1 MFYLMRASST
11 VAVQRLI
18 MLSFHKV
25 IAKLNLKA
33 WELVSKKQV
42 VGIINLVIRKASSPK
57 ELGFRWKKRKLLQ
70 SKVKAKMATKE
81 KAQVSNS

>member
-1 MFYLMRASST
+1 MSS
-11 VAVQRLI
+11 
-18 MLSFHKV
+18 SPKV

-42 VGIINLVIRKASSPK
+42 AGIINPVIRKVFSQK
-57 ELGFRWKKRKLLQ
+57 GQGLRLKKRKLLQ
-70 SKVKAKMATKE
+70 SKVKVKMEIKG